1 MEQSKIVKYLLDTL
15 TFLWWISDS
24 AKLPSRVVEV
34 IKNPENSI
42 FLSVSSVREMQV
54 KSQIG
59 RVDLPSTVLEI
70 VTRQHE
76 ENGIELL
83 PISLAHMVALTRI
96 PNYHGDPFDFLLI
109 SQAIVE
115 DLTLITR
122 KSLIAKYPVKV
133 MWQ

>member
-1 MEQSKIVKYLLDTL
+1 MKYLLDTL

-34 IKNPENSI
+34 ISNPENSI
-42 FLSVSSVREMQV
+42 FLSISSVREMQV

-70 VTRQHE
+70 VTRQNA

-96 PNYHGDPFDFLLI
+96 PTYHGDSI
-109 SQAIVE
+109 
-115 DLTLITR
+115 
-122 KSLIAKYPVKV
+122 
-133 MWQ
+133 

>member
-1 MEQSKIVKYLLDTL
+1 MKYLLDTF
-15 TFLWWISDS
+15 TFLLWISDS
-24 AKLPSRVVEV
+24 AKLPVRVFEA
-34 IKNPENSI
+34 IRNPENSI
-42 FLSVSSVREMQV
+42 YLSISSVREMQV

-59 RVDLPSTVLEI
+59 RVDLPLPVLDI
-70 VTRQHE
+70 VTRQNK

-83 PISLAHMVALTRI
+83 PISLTHMVALTRI

-122 KSLIAKYPVKV
+122 KPLIAKYPVKV